1 MPSFLDP
8 FMEGKAPQR
17 FDCFSDR
24 QLVKMLI
31 ANDEAAVQY
40 VFFQRCD
47 NLFSH
52 ILGIMPPDHANKKE
66 ELISDFYLFLREDDW
81 RRLRQFQF
89 RSRIDTWLS
98 VTAIR
103 FFNSKISVLQTK
115 KRALDALNNDTVG
128 QIPDQ
133 YDLID
138 EMSRLELYEAIEQ
151 LPKPRERF
159 ALLGELA
166 GKSAEEISKEL
177 GCTVTAVYNL
187 TKKARLALKKRMKGH
202 EK

>member
-1 MPSFLDP
+1 MV
-8 FMEGKAPQR
+8 GKAPQR
-17 FDCFSDR
+17 FDCMSDR
-24 QLVKMLI
+24 QLVKLLL
-31 ANDEAAVQY
+31 ANDEDAVRH

-47 NLFSH
+47 NMFSH
-52 ILGIMPPDHANKKE
+52 ILGNMPSDHAAKKE
-66 ELISDFYLFLREDDW
+66 ELISDFYLFLCEDDW

-89 RSRIDTWLS
+89 RSRLDTWLS

-115 KRALDALNNDTVG
+115 KKALDSLNNEAVG
-128 QIPDQ
+128 QIPDR

-166 GKSAEEISKEL
+166 GKSAEEIANEL
-177 GCTVTAVYNL
+177 GCSVSAVYNL
-187 TKKARLALKKRMKGH
+187 TKKARKALKKKMKGYGR
-202 EK
+202 